1 MTATSRAVEWTRT
14 AAQAAADLKGENIVA
29 LDVSDQL
36 ALTDVFLLVSGTN
49 ERQVDA
55 IVDAIE
61 EALRLTHGAKR
72 IRREGHG
79 SGRWELLD
87 FNDIVIHVFHR
98 DDREFYALERLWKD
112 SPVVELDLA
121 AE

>member
-1 MTATSRAVEWTRT
+1 MTATDRAVALTRT
-14 AAQAAADLKGENIVA
+14 AAHAASELKGENIVA
-29 LDVSDQL
+29 LDVSAQL

-55 IVDAIE
+55 IVDAVE
-61 EALRLTHGAKR
+61 EALRKEHGAKR
-72 IRREGHG
+72 VRREGHG

-87 FNDIVIHVFHR
+87 FNDIVIHVFHE

-112 SPVVELDLA
+112 SPVVELNLD
-121 AE
+121 EG